1 MTIKELA
8 KEYELTQEDYWQH
21 KQSGKWI
28 LKHSAV
34 EKIMVIE
41 EIHIIDWFTE
51 NSEMDL
57 VRYRF
62 RMGMRDGE
70 GIKRI
75 VESIGEA
82 DRKNCISLYL
92 GCMAEK
98 RGIDRCVL
106 KLINAYQYDI
116 SSEVEADD
124 YKQQENTKP
133 LPKPDVQ
140 IQVEKKPTQTSDNEF
155 RCPNCESGIFDNRV
169 KDKDG
174 NFTINAKNHPAFK
187 CKNKLC
193 GEATWETD
201 PLVAGVM
208 PLETPPHQRTE
219 DERHYEEVMAENMQK
234 TEDLPQ

>member
-8 KEYELTQEDYWQH
+8 KKYKLTQEDYWQH

-34 EKIMVIE
+34 EKIMTIE
-41 EIHIIDWFTE
+41 EIHIVDWFTE

-57 VRYRF
+57 VRYKF
-62 RMGMRDGE
+62 RMGMRDDMTST
-70 GIKRI
+70 KRF

-82 DRKNCISLYL
+82 DRKNCMSQYL

-133 LPKPDVQ
+133 LPKP
-140 IQVEKKPTQTSDNEF
+140 
-155 RCPNCESGIFDNRV
+155 ESKYKRNIR
-169 KDKDG
+169 
-174 NFTINAKNHPAFK
+174 
-187 CKNKLC
+187 
-193 GEATWETD
+193 
-201 PLVAGVM
+201 
-208 PLETPPHQRTE
+208 Q
-219 DERHYEEVMAENMQK
+219 
-234 TEDLPQ
+234 

>member
-1 MTIKELA
+1 MTIKELD
-8 KEYELTQEDYWQH
+8 KKYELTQEDYWQH

-106 KLINAYQYDI
+106 KLINAYEYGI

-124 YKQQENTKP
+124 FKE
-133 LPKPDVQ
+133 KPDVY
-140 IQVEKKPTQTSDNEF
+140 
-155 RCPNCESGIFDNRV
+155 
-169 KDKDG
+169 
-174 NFTINAKNHPAFK
+174 TI
-187 CKNKLC
+187 
-193 GEATWETD
+193 TD
-201 PLVAGVM
+201 
-208 PLETPPHQRTE
+208 EQK
-219 DERHYEEVMAENMQK
+219 EE
-234 TEDLPQ
+234 